1 MGFGMLIKME
11 SPNLQKSMAIAMFGG
26 VVVSFAPILYALS
39 DANPLTGAFF
49 RMAYA
54 LPFLLI
60 IIWFRKA
67 DDSRSINTRLIAL
80 VAGFAFSLDFLAY
93 HSTVDWIGTGIGTLI
108 GNSQV
113 IIVTLMSWW
122 LFGERP
128 NLSILISLP
137 IVMIGLVLIS
147 GILDDNPYGE
157 HPVRGVIAGVFT
169 AIFYSLFLIIYRFA
183 NRELAPA
190 VNLQFDSTAGCAFG
204 LIILSFLPLQSIH
217 VDPIDFEPNLP
228 THGWLLML
236 AILSQVIGWL
246 AIAHSLPRLP
256 AAYTSFAILLQPT
269 LTIVWGIILLSEA
282 PSIQQ
287 AIGMI
292 LILGSIIGVTVYG
305 SVDSSKDSEN
315 TKAL

>member
-1 MGFGMLIKME
+1 MG
-11 SPNLQKSMAIAMFGG
+11 IAMFGG

-54 LPFLLI
+54 IPFLLL

-67 DDSRSINTRLIAL
+67 KDSRTINTRLIA
-80 VAGFAFSLDFLAY
+80 VIAGFAFSLDFLAY

-147 GILDDNPYGE
+147 GVLDDDPYGE
-157 HPVRGVIAGVFT
+157 YPVRGVVAGVFT
-169 AIFYSLFLIIYRFA
+169 AIFYSAFLIIYRFA

-190 VNLQFDSTAGCAFG
+190 VNLQFDSTVGCAIG
-204 LIILSFLPLQSIH
+204 LLILSFLPLQSIY
-217 VDPIDFEPNLP
+217 VEPIDFEFKFP
-228 THGWLLML
+228 THGWLLAL
-236 AILSQVIGWL
+236 AFLSQVTGWL
-246 AIAHSLPRLP
+246 AIAYSLPRLP

-269 LTIVWGIILLSEA
+269 FTIIWGIILLSES

-287 AIGMI
+287 AIGMF
-292 LILGSIIGVTVYG
+292 LILGSIIAVTTSGTV
-305 SVDSSKDSEN
+305 KDGE
-315 TKAL
+315 K

>member
-1 MGFGMLIKME
+1 MG
-11 SPNLQKSMAIAMFGG
+11 IAMFGG

-54 LPFLLI
+54 IPFLLL

-67 DDSRSINTRLIAL
+67 KDPRTTNTRLIAII
-80 VAGFAFSLDFLAY
+80 AGFAFSLDFLAY

-147 GILDDNPYGE
+147 GVLDDDPYGE
-157 HPVRGVIAGVFT
+157 YPVRGVVAGVFT
-169 AIFYSLFLIIYRFA
+169 AIFYSAFLIIYRFA

-190 VNLQFDSTAGCAFG
+190 VNLQFDSTVGCAIG
-204 LIILSFLPLQSIH
+204 LLILSFLPLQSIY
-217 VDPIDFEPNLP
+217 VEPIDFEPKFP
-228 THGWLLML
+228 THGWLLAL
-236 AILSQVIGWL
+236 AFLSQVTGWL
-246 AIAHSLPRLP
+246 AIAYSLPRLP

-269 LTIVWGIILLSEA
+269 FTIIWGIILLSES
-282 PSIQQ
+282 PSMQQ
-287 AIGMI
+287 AIGMF
-292 LILGSIIGVTVYG
+292 LILGSIIAV
-305 SVDSSKDSEN
+305 N
-315 TKAL
+315 TSGNVKNGE

>member
-1 MGFGMLIKME
+1 MG
-11 SPNLQKSMAIAMFGG
+11 IAMFGG

-54 LPFLLI
+54 IPFLLL

-67 DDSRSINTRLIAL
+67 KDPRTTNTRLIA
-80 VAGFAFSLDFLAY
+80 VIAGFAFSLDFLAY

-128 NLSILISLP
+128 NISILISLP

-147 GILDDNPYGE
+147 GVLDDDPYGE
-157 HPVRGVIAGVFT
+157 YPVRGVVAGVFT
-169 AIFYSLFLIIYRFA
+169 AIFYSAFLIIYRFA

-190 VNLQFDSTAGCAFG
+190 VNLQFDSTVGCAIG
-204 LIILSFLPLQSIH
+204 LLILSFLPLQSIY
-217 VDPIDFEPNLP
+217 VEPIDFEPKFP
-228 THGWLLML
+228 THGWLLAL
-236 AILSQVIGWL
+236 AFLSQVTGWL
-246 AIAHSLPRLP
+246 AIAYSLPRLP

-269 LTIVWGIILLSEA
+269 FTIIWGIILLSES
-282 PSIQQ
+282 PSMQQ
-287 AIGMI
+287 AIGMF
-292 LILGSIIGVTVYG
+292 LILGSIIAVNTSGNV
-305 SVDSSKDSEN
+305 KDGE
-315 TKAL
+315 

>member
-1 MGFGMLIKME
+1 MG
-11 SPNLQKSMAIAMFGG
+11 IAMLGG

-54 LPFLLI
+54 IPFLLL

-67 DDSRSINTRLIAL
+67 KDPRTINTRLIA
-80 VAGFAFSLDFLAY
+80 VIAGFAFSLDFLAY

-147 GILDDNPYGE
+147 GVLDDDPYGE
-157 HPVRGVIAGVFT
+157 YPVRGVVAGVFT
-169 AIFYSLFLIIYRFA
+169 AIFYSAFLIIYRFA

-190 VNLQFDSTAGCAFG
+190 VNLQFDSTVGCAIG
-204 LIILSFLPLQSIH
+204 LLILSFLPLQSIY
-217 VDPIDFEPNLP
+217 VEPIDFEPKFP
-228 THGWLLML
+228 THGWLLAL
-236 AILSQVIGWL
+236 AFLSQVTGWL
-246 AIAHSLPRLP
+246 AIAYSLPRLP

-269 LTIVWGIILLSEA
+269 FTIIWGIILLSES
-282 PSIQQ
+282 PSMQQ
-287 AIGMI
+287 AIGMF
-292 LILGSIIGVTVYG
+292 LILGSIIAVNTSG
-305 SVDSSKDSEN
+305 SVKDGE
-315 TKAL
+315 K

>member
-1 MGFGMLIKME
+1 MV
-11 SPNLQKSMAIAMFGG
+11 IAMFGG

-54 LPFLLI
+54 IPFLLL

-67 DDSRSINTRLIAL
+67 KDSRTTNTRLIA
-80 VAGFAFSLDFLAY
+80 VIAGFAFSLDFLAY

-137 IVMIGLVLIS
+137 IVMFGLVLIS
-147 GILDDNPYGE
+147 GVLDDDPYGE
-157 HPVRGVIAGVFT
+157 YPVRGVVAGVFT
-169 AIFYSLFLIIYRFA
+169 AIFYSAFLIIYRFA

-190 VNLQFDSTAGCAFG
+190 VNLQFDSTVGCAIG
-204 LIILSFLPLQSIH
+204 LLILSFLPLQSIY
-217 VDPIDFEPNLP
+217 VEPIDFEPKFP
-228 THGWLLML
+228 THGWLLAL
-236 AILSQVIGWL
+236 AFLSQVTGWL
-246 AIAHSLPRLP
+246 AIAYSLPRLP

-269 LTIVWGIILLSEA
+269 FTIIWGIILLSES
-282 PSIQQ
+282 PSVQQ
-287 AIGMI
+287 AIGMF
-292 LILGSIIGVTVYG
+292 LILGSIIVVTTSGTV
-305 SVDSSKDSEN
+305 KDGE
-315 TKAL
+315 K

>member
-1 MGFGMLIKME
+1 ME
-11 SPNLQKSMAIAMFGG
+11 SKALQKPMAIAMFGG

-39 DANPLTGAFF
+39 NANPLTGAFF
-49 RMAYA
+49 RMVYA
-54 LPFLLI
+54 IPFLVI
-60 IIWFRKA
+60 IIWFRSTE
-67 DDSRSINTRLIAL
+67 DLRSTNTRLLAII
-80 VAGFAFSLDFLAY
+80 AGFAFSLDFLAY

-113 IIVTLMSWW
+113 IIVTLASWW

-137 IVMIGLVLIS
+137 IVMFGLFLIS
-147 GILDDNPYGE
+147 GVWDDEPYGS

-169 AIFYSLFLIIYRFA
+169 AIFYSAFLIIYRFA

-190 VNLQFDSTAGCAFG
+190 TNLQFDSTVGCAFG
-204 LIILSFLPLQSIH
+204 LLILSFLPLKSIH
-217 VDPIDFEPNLP
+217 VEPIDFQPTLP
-228 THGWLLML
+228 VHGWLLLL

-246 AIAHSLPRLP
+246 AIAYSLPRLP

-269 LTIVWGIILLSEA
+269 LTIVWGVILLSES

-287 AIGMI
+287 SLGMF

-305 SVDSSKDSEN
+305 SVEN
-315 TKAL
+315 NES

>member
-1 MGFGMLIKME
+1 M
-11 SPNLQKSMAIAMFGG
+11 QKSMESSSLQKTMSIAMFGG

-54 LPFLLI
+54 IPFLLL
-60 IIWFRKA
+60 IIWYRKA
-67 DDSRSINTRLIAL
+67 KDPRTTNTRLIA
-80 VAGFAFSLDFLAY
+80 VIAGFAFSLDFLAY

-147 GILDDNPYGE
+147 GVLDDDPYGE
-157 HPVRGVIAGVFT
+157 YPVRGVVAGVFT
-169 AIFYSLFLIIYRFA
+169 AIFYSAFLIIYRFA

-190 VNLQFDSTAGCAFG
+190 VNLQFDSTVGCAIG
-204 LIILSFLPLQSIH
+204 LLILSFLPLQSIY
-217 VDPIDFEPNLP
+217 VEPIDFEPKFP
-228 THGWLLML
+228 THGWLLAL
-236 AILSQVIGWL
+236 AFLSQVTGWL
-246 AIAHSLPRLP
+246 AIAYSLPRLP

-269 LTIVWGIILLSEA
+269 FTIIWGIILLSES
-282 PSIQQ
+282 PSMQQ
-287 AIGMI
+287 AIGMF
-292 LILGSIIGVTVYG
+292 LILGSIIAVNTSG
-305 SVDSSKDSEN
+305 SVKDGE
-315 TKAL
+315 K

>member
-1 MGFGMLIKME
+1 MG
-11 SPNLQKSMAIAMFGG
+11 SSSLQKPMGIAMFGG

-54 LPFLLI
+54 IPFLLL
-60 IIWFRKA
+60 IIWYRKA
-67 DDSRSINTRLIAL
+67 KDPRTTNTRLIA
-80 VAGFAFSLDFLAY
+80 VIAGFAFSLDFLAY

-147 GILDDNPYGE
+147 GVLDDDPYGE
-157 HPVRGVIAGVFT
+157 YPVRGVVAGVFT
-169 AIFYSLFLIIYRFA
+169 AIFYSAFLIIYRFA
-183 NRELAPA
+183 NKELAPA
-190 VNLQFDSTAGCAFG
+190 VNLQFDSTVGCAIG
-204 LIILSFLPLQSIH
+204 LLILSFLPLQSIY
-217 VDPIDFEPNLP
+217 VEPIDFEPKFP
-228 THGWLLML
+228 THGWLLAL
-236 AILSQVIGWL
+236 AFLSQVTGWL
-246 AIAHSLPRLP
+246 AIAYSLPRLP

-269 LTIVWGIILLSEA
+269 FTIIWGIILLSES
-282 PSIQQ
+282 PSMQQ
-287 AIGMI
+287 AIGMF
-292 LILGSIIGVTVYG
+292 LILGSIIVVNTSGTV
-305 SVDSSKDSEN
+305 KDGE
-315 TKAL
+315 K

>member
-1 MGFGMLIKME
+1 MGSE
-11 SPNLQKSMAIAMFGG
+11 NLQKSMAIAMIGG

-49 RMAYA
+49 RMVYA

-60 IIWFRKA
+60 IILFRKA
-67 DDSRSINTRLIAL
+67 EDKRSINTRLIAL

-137 IVMIGLVLIS
+137 IVMVGLVLIS
-147 GILDDNPYGE
+147 GVLDDDPYGE
-157 HPVRGVIAGVFT
+157 YPVRGVIAGVFT
-169 AIFYSLFLIIYRFA
+169 AIFYSAFLIIYRFA

-190 VNLQFDSTAGCAFG
+190 VNLQFDSTAGCALG
-204 LIILSFLPLQSIH
+204 LLILSFLPLKSIY
-217 VDPIDFEPNLP
+217 VEPIDFEPKFP
-228 THGWLLML
+228 THGWLLAL
-236 AILSQVIGWL
+236 AILSQVMGWL

-269 LTIVWGIILLSEA
+269 FTIIWGILLLAES
-282 PSIQQ
+282 PSLQQ
-287 AIGMI
+287 AIGMF
-292 LILGSIIGVTVYG
+292 LILGSIVAVTTNGAV
-305 SVDSSKDSEN
+305 EN
-315 TKAL
+315 NES

>member
-1 MGFGMLIKME
+1 
-11 SPNLQKSMAIAMFGG
+11 
-26 VVVSFAPILYALS
+26 
-39 DANPLTGAFF
+39 
-49 RMAYA
+49 MAYA
-54 LPFLLI
+54 LPFLII
-60 IIWFRKA
+60 IIWLRK
-67 DDSRSINTRLIAL
+67 DVDSRSINTRLIAL

-113 IIVTLMSWW
+113 IIVTLLSWW

-169 AIFYSLFLIIYRFA
+169 AIFYSAFLIIYRFA

-190 VNLQFDSTAGCAFG
+190 VNLQFDSTAGCAIG
-204 LIILSFLPLQSIH
+204 LLILSFLPLQSIH
-217 VDPIDFEPNLP
+217 VEPINFELVMPM
-228 THGWLLML
+228 HGWLLSL
-236 AILSQVIGWL
+236 AILSQVVGWL
-246 AIAHSLPRLP
+246 AIAYSLPRLP

-269 LTIVWGIILLSEA
+269 LTIVWGILLLSES
-282 PSIQQ
+282 PSLQQ
-287 AIGMI
+287 AIGMF
-292 LILGSIIGVTVYG
+292 LILGSIIAVTTSG
-305 SVDSSKDSEN
+305 SVDNETSS
-315 TKAL
+315 

>member
-1 MGFGMLIKME
+1 
-11 SPNLQKSMAIAMFGG
+11 MAIAMFGG

-49 RMAYA
+49 RMVYA

-60 IIWFRKA
+60 IILVRKA
-67 DDSRSINTRLIAL
+67 EDTRSVNTRLIAL

-137 IVMIGLVLIS
+137 IVTVGLVLIS
-147 GILDDNPYGE
+147 GVLDDDPYGE
-157 HPVRGVIAGVFT
+157 YPVRGVIAGVFT
-169 AIFYSLFLIIYRFA
+169 AIFYSAFLIIYRFA

-190 VNLQFDSTAGCAFG
+190 VNLQFDSTAGCALG
-204 LIILSFLPLQSIH
+204 LLILSFLPLKSIY
-217 VDPIDFEPNLP
+217 VEPIDFEPKFP
-228 THGWLLML
+228 THGWLLAL
-236 AILSQVIGWL
+236 AILSQVMGWL

-269 LTIVWGIILLSEA
+269 FTIIWGILLLAES
-282 PSIQQ
+282 PSLQQ
-287 AIGMI
+287 AIGMF
-292 LILGSIIGVTVYG
+292 LILGSIVAVTTNGAV
-305 SVDSSKDSEN
+305 EN
-315 TKAL
+315 NES

>member
-1 MGFGMLIKME
+1 MGSE
-11 SPNLQKSMAIAMFGG
+11 NLQKSMAIAMFGG

-49 RMAYA
+49 RMVYA

-60 IIWFRKA
+60 IILVRKA
-67 DDSRSINTRLIAL
+67 EDTRSVNTRLIAL

-137 IVMIGLVLIS
+137 IVMVGLVLIS
-147 GILDDNPYGE
+147 GVLDDDPYGE
-157 HPVRGVIAGVFT
+157 YPVRGVIAGVFT
-169 AIFYSLFLIIYRFA
+169 AIFYSAFLIIYRFA

-190 VNLQFDSTAGCAFG
+190 VNLQFDSTAGCALG
-204 LIILSFLPLQSIH
+204 LLILSFLPLKSIY
-217 VDPIDFEPNLP
+217 VEPIDFEPKFP
-228 THGWLLML
+228 THGWLLAL
-236 AILSQVIGWL
+236 AILSQVMGWL

-269 LTIVWGIILLSEA
+269 FTIIWGILLLAES
-282 PSIQQ
+282 PSLQQ
-287 AIGMI
+287 AIGMF
-292 LILGSIIGVTVYG
+292 LILGSIVAVTTNGAV
-305 SVDSSKDSEN
+305 EN
-315 TKAL
+315 NES

>member
-1 MGFGMLIKME
+1 ME
-11 SPNLQKSMAIAMFGG
+11 SKSLQKSMAIAMFGG

-39 DANPLTGAFF
+39 NANPLTGAFF
-49 RMAYA
+49 RMVYA
-54 LPFLLI
+54 LPFFVI
-60 IIWFRKA
+60 IIWFRRA
-67 DDSRSINTRLIAL
+67 EDLRSTNTRLIAII
-80 VAGFAFSLDFLAY
+80 AGFAFSLDFLAY

-113 IIVTLMSWW
+113 IIVTLASWW

-137 IVMIGLVLIS
+137 IVMFGLFLIS
-147 GILDDNPYGE
+147 GIWDDEPYGDY
-157 HPVRGVIAGVFT
+157 PVRGVIAGIFT
-169 AIFYSLFLIIYRFA
+169 AIFYSAFLIIYRFA

-190 VNLQFDSTAGCAFG
+190 TNLQFDSTVGCALG
-204 LIILSFLPLQSIH
+204 LLILSFLPLKSIH
-217 VDPIDFEPNLP
+217 VEPIDFQP
-228 THGWLLML
+228 TFPVHAWLLLL

-246 AIAHSLPRLP
+246 AIAYSLPRLP

-269 LTIVWGIILLSEA
+269 LTIVWGVILLSES

-287 AIGMI
+287 SIGMF

-305 SVDSSKDSEN
+305 SVEDGAEGEI
-315 TKAL
+315 

>member
-1 MGFGMLIKME
+1 ME
-11 SPNLQKSMAIAMFGG
+11 SANLQKPMGIAMFGG

-54 LPFLLI
+54 IPFLLM

-67 DDSRSINTRLIAL
+67 QDPRSTNTRLIA
-80 VAGFAFSLDFLAY
+80 VIAGFAFSLDFLAY

-113 IIVTLMSWW
+113 IIVTLVSWW

-137 IVMIGLVLIS
+137 IVMVGLVLIS
-147 GILDDNPYGE
+147 GVLDDDPYGE
-157 HPVRGVIAGVFT
+157 YPVRGVIAGVFT
-169 AIFYSLFLIIYRFA
+169 AIFYSAFLIIYRFA

-190 VNLQFDSTAGCAFG
+190 VNLQFDSTVGCALG
-204 LIILSFLPLQSIH
+204 LLILSFLPLQSIY
-217 VDPIDFEPNLP
+217 VEPIDFEPRFP
-228 THGWLLML
+228 THGWLLAL
-236 AILSQVIGWL
+236 ALLSQVMGWL
-246 AIAHSLPRLP
+246 AIAYSLPRLP

-269 LTIVWGIILLSEA
+269 FTIIWGIILLSES
-282 PSIQQ
+282 PSLQQ
-287 AIGMI
+287 AIGMF
-292 LILGSIIGVTVYG
+292 LILGSIIAVTTSGTV
-305 SVDSSKDSEN
+305 KDGG
-315 TKAL
+315 K

>member
-1 MGFGMLIKME
+1 M
-11 SPNLQKSMAIAMFGG
+11 QKSMESSSLQKTMGIAMFGG

-54 LPFLLI
+54 IPFLLL

-67 DDSRSINTRLIAL
+67 KDPRTINTRLIA
-80 VAGFAFSLDFLAY
+80 VIAGFAFSLDFLAY

-147 GILDDNPYGE
+147 GVLDDDPYGE
-157 HPVRGVIAGVFT
+157 YPVRGVVAGVFT
-169 AIFYSLFLIIYRFA
+169 AIFYSAFLIIYRFA

-190 VNLQFDSTAGCAFG
+190 VNLQFDSTVGCAIG
-204 LIILSFLPLQSIH
+204 LLILSFLPLQSIY
-217 VDPIDFEPNLP
+217 VEPIDFEPKFP
-228 THGWLLML
+228 THGWLLAL
-236 AILSQVIGWL
+236 AFLSQVTGWL
-246 AIAHSLPRLP
+246 AIAYSLPRLP

-269 LTIVWGIILLSEA
+269 FTIIWGIILLSES
-282 PSIQQ
+282 PSMQQ
-287 AIGMI
+287 AIGMF
-292 LILGSIIGVTVYG
+292 LILGSIIAVNTSG
-305 SVDSSKDSEN
+305 SVKDGE
-315 TKAL
+315 K

>member
-1 MGFGMLIKME
+1 
-11 SPNLQKSMAIAMFGG
+11 MAIAMFGG

-39 DANPLTGAFF
+39 NANPLTGAFF
-49 RMAYA
+49 RMVYA
-54 LPFLLI
+54 LPFLVI
-60 IIWFRKA
+60 IIWFRNA
-67 DDSRSINTRLIAL
+67 EDLRSTNTRLIAII
-80 VAGFAFSLDFLAY
+80 AGFAFSLDFLAY

-113 IIVTLMSWW
+113 IIVTLASWW

-137 IVMIGLVLIS
+137 IVMFGLFLIS
-147 GILDDNPYGE
+147 GIWDDEPYGDY
-157 HPVRGVIAGVFT
+157 PVRGVIAGVFT
-169 AIFYSLFLIIYRFA
+169 AIFYSAFLIIYRFA

-190 VNLQFDSTAGCAFG
+190 TNLQFDSTVGCALG
-204 LIILSFLPLQSIH
+204 LLILSFLPLKSIH
-217 VDPIDFEPNLP
+217 VEPIDFQP
-228 THGWLLML
+228 TFPVHAWLLLL

-246 AIAHSLPRLP
+246 AIAYSLPRLP

-269 LTIVWGIILLSEA
+269 LTIVWGVILLSEA

-287 AIGMI
+287 SLGMF

-305 SVDSSKDSEN
+305 SVEDGAEGEI
-315 TKAL
+315 

>member
-1 MGFGMLIKME
+1 MGAEMLKHME
-11 SPNLQKSMAIAMFGG
+11 SQNLQKSMAIAMFGG
-26 VVVSFAPILYALS
+26 IVVSFAPILYAIS

-49 RMAYA
+49 RMLYA

-60 IIWFRKA
+60 IILFRKTK
-67 DDSRSINTRLIAL
+67 DSRSTNTRLIA
-80 VAGFAFSLDFLAY
+80 VIAGFAFSLDFLAY

-113 IIVTLMSWW
+113 IIVTLVSWW

-128 NLSILISLP
+128 NLSILICLP
-137 IVMIGLVLIS
+137 IVMFGLILIS
-147 GILDDNPYGE
+147 GVLDDDPYGE

-190 VNLQFDSTAGCAFG
+190 VNLQFDSTAGCALG
-204 LIILSFLPLQSIH
+204 LVILSFLPLQSIH
-217 VDPIDFEPNLP
+217 VEPIDFQPSVP
-228 THGWLLML
+228 MHGWLLAL

-269 LTIVWGIILLSEA
+269 LTIVWGILLLSES
-282 PSIQQ
+282 PSLQQ
-287 AIGMI
+287 AIGMF
-292 LILGSIIGVTVYG
+292 LILGSIIAVTVYG
-305 SVDSSKDSEN
+305 AVDDKDS
-315 TKAL
+315 KPV

>member
-1 MGFGMLIKME
+1 MV
-11 SPNLQKSMAIAMFGG
+11 IAMFGG

-54 LPFLLI
+54 IPFLLL

-67 DDSRSINTRLIAL
+67 KDSRTTNTRLIA
-80 VAGFAFSLDFLAY
+80 VIAGFAFSLDFLAY

-147 GILDDNPYGE
+147 GVLDDDPYGE
-157 HPVRGVIAGVFT
+157 YPVRGVVAGVFT
-169 AIFYSLFLIIYRFA
+169 AIFYSAFLIIYRFA

-190 VNLQFDSTAGCAFG
+190 VNLQFDSTVGCAIG
-204 LIILSFLPLQSIH
+204 LLILSFLPLQSIY
-217 VDPIDFEPNLP
+217 VEPIDFEPKFP
-228 THGWLLML
+228 THGWLLAL
-236 AILSQVIGWL
+236 AFLSQVTGWL
-246 AIAHSLPRLP
+246 AIAYSLPRLP

-269 LTIVWGIILLSEA
+269 FTIIWGIILLSES
-282 PSIQQ
+282 PSVQQ
-287 AIGMI
+287 AIGMF
-292 LILGSIIGVTVYG
+292 LILGSIIVVTTSGTV
-305 SVDSSKDSEN
+305 KDGE
-315 TKAL
+315 K

>member
-1 MGFGMLIKME
+1 MDSKELK
-11 SPNLQKSMAIAMFGG
+11 KSMAIAMFGG

-39 DANPLTGAFF
+39 NANPLTGAFF
-49 RMAYA
+49 RMIYA
-54 LPFLLI
+54 LPFLGF
-60 IIWFRKA
+60 IIWFRSL
-67 DDSRSINTRLIAL
+67 DDSRSMNTRLIAIG
-80 VAGFAFSLDFLAY
+80 AGLAFSLDFLSY
-93 HSTVDWIGTGIGTLI
+93 HSAVDWIGTGIGTLI

-137 IVMIGLVLIS
+137 IVMFGLFLIS
-147 GILDDNPYGE
+147 GIWDDEPYGS

-169 AIFYSLFLIIYRFA
+169 AIFYSAFLIIYRFA

-190 VNLQFDSTAGCAFG
+190 TNLQFDSTVGCAFG
-204 LIILSFLPLQSIH
+204 LLILSFLPLQSIH
-217 VDPIDFEPNLP
+217 VDPINFEPTLP
-228 THGWLLML
+228 VHGWLLLL
-236 AILSQVIGWL
+236 AILSQVVGWL
-246 AIAHSLPRLP
+246 AIAYSLPRLP

-269 LTIVWGIILLSEA
+269 LTIVWGIVLLFES

-287 AIGMI
+287 VIGMI

-305 SVDSSKDSEN
+305 SVESSTQSDD
-315 TKAL
+315 TKVL

>member
-1 MGFGMLIKME
+1 MG
-11 SPNLQKSMAIAMFGG
+11 IAMLGG

-54 LPFLLI
+54 IPFLLL

-67 DDSRSINTRLIAL
+67 KDPRTINTRLIA
-80 VAGFAFSLDFLAY
+80 VIAGFAFSLDFLAY

-147 GILDDNPYGE
+147 GVLDDDPYGE
-157 HPVRGVIAGVFT
+157 YPVRGVVAGVFT
-169 AIFYSLFLIIYRFA
+169 AIFYSAFLIIYRFA
-183 NRELAPA
+183 NKELAPA
-190 VNLQFDSTAGCAFG
+190 VNLQFDSTVGCAIG
-204 LIILSFLPLQSIH
+204 LLILSFLPLQSIY
-217 VDPIDFEPNLP
+217 VEPIDFEPKFP
-228 THGWLLML
+228 THGWLLAL
-236 AILSQVIGWL
+236 AFLSQVTGWL
-246 AIAHSLPRLP
+246 AIAYSLPRLP

-269 LTIVWGIILLSEA
+269 FTIIWGIILLSES
-282 PSIQQ
+282 PSMQQ
-287 AIGMI
+287 AIGMF
-292 LILGSIIGVTVYG
+292 LILGSIIAVNTSG
-305 SVDSSKDSEN
+305 SVKDGE
-315 TKAL
+315 K

>member
-1 MGFGMLIKME
+1 M
-11 SPNLQKSMAIAMFGG
+11 QKSMELSSLQKTMGIAMLGG

-54 LPFLLI
+54 IPFLLL

-67 DDSRSINTRLIAL
+67 KDPRTTNTRLIAII
-80 VAGFAFSLDFLAY
+80 AGFAFSLDFLAY

-147 GILDDNPYGE
+147 GVLDDDPYGE
-157 HPVRGVIAGVFT
+157 YPVRGVVAGVFT
-169 AIFYSLFLIIYRFA
+169 AIFYSAFLIIYRFA
-183 NRELAPA
+183 NKELAPA
-190 VNLQFDSTAGCAFG
+190 VNLQFDSTVGCAIG
-204 LIILSFLPLQSIH
+204 LLILSFLPLQSIY
-217 VDPIDFEPNLP
+217 VEPIDFEPKFP
-228 THGWLLML
+228 THGWLLAL
-236 AILSQVIGWL
+236 AFLSQVTGWL
-246 AIAHSLPRLP
+246 AIAYSLPRLP

-269 LTIVWGIILLSEA
+269 FTIIWGIILLSES
-282 PSIQQ
+282 PSMQQ
-287 AIGMI
+287 AIGMF
-292 LILGSIIGVTVYG
+292 LILGSIIAVNTSGNV
-305 SVDSSKDSEN
+305 KDGE
-315 TKAL
+315 